1 MIKVGLALGGG
12 GVAGCAHIGVLK
24 AFAEAGINIDVIA
37 GTSSGS
43 IIASLFA
50 YGYSPA
56 QLAEWAPDFTSDY
69 LDVDYY
75 ALAKRLLSKRNKV
88 NGLIKGKKLW
98 EFIAD
103 NTNGDLLK
111 ELKIP
116 AALTATD
123 LYSGRRVLCLSRP
136 LPDSAAADVDCIHH
150 MSIADAVLASIS
162 IPVVFQPVSYQG
174 RLLVDGGL
182 VENCPVS
189 AARLMNADVVIA
201 VDLTK
206 PVPAEKPFETLYSV
220 LSRSVSITMYHQS
233 RLNRSHADLTL
244 QPETGNVGV
253 FEFSK
258 LADCMEAGYRC
269 AQSRID
275 AVKELIAS
283 RQSALLTT
291 NQPV

>member
-1 MIKVGLALGGG
+1 
-12 GVAGCAHIGVLK
+12 VLR
-24 AFAEAGINIDVIA
+24 AFAEAGISIDVIA

-43 IIASLFA
+43 IIAALFA

-56 QLAEWAPDFTSDY
+56 QLAEWAPDFSNDY

-75 ALAKRLLSKRNKV
+75 ALAKRLLSKRHKV
-88 NGLIKGKKLW
+88 TGLIKGKKLW
-98 EFIAD
+98 DFIAD
-103 NTNGDLLK
+103 KTNGGLLA

-136 LPDSAAADVDCIHH
+136 LPGSVSSDTDCIYQ

-162 IPVVFQPVSYQG
+162 IPVVFQPVSYQN

-189 AARLMNADVVIA
+189 AVRLLNADVVIA
-201 VDLTK
+201 VDLIK
-206 PVPAEKPFETLYSV
+206 PVPEEKPFETLYSV
-220 LSRSVSITMYHQS
+220 LSRSVSIALYHQS
-233 RLNRSHADLTL
+233 RLHRPHADLTL
-244 QPETGNVGV
+244 QPEIGNVGV

-258 LADCMEAGYRC
+258 LGDCMEAGYRC
-269 AQSRID
+269 AQRQIG

-283 RQSALLTT
+283 RRSARLTT
-291 NQPV
+291 HQPV